1 MNPAPG
7 PVMNSLVSDTKVVTN
22 DSIPNPITAVP
33 IPIPLDEKK
42 TKSITVLEG
51 VVIKP
56 VKGKCFNMNWCDK
69 HLKYLNATDIVW
81 NHFNKVLGPIHKKCF
96 PGLLGSQ
103 IVRND
108 HGELLNALFS

>member
-22 DSIPNPITAVP
+22 DSIPNPITPVP
-33 IPIPLDEKK
+33 VPIPLDEKK

-56 VKGKCFNMNWCDK
+56 IKGK
-69 HLKYLNATDIVW
+69 
-81 NHFNKVLGPIHKKCF
+81 
-96 PGLLGSQ
+96 
-103 IVRND
+103 
-108 HGELLNALFS
+108 